1 MSDKLIEIEINKVS
15 NVKIAIDFRQWQ
27 NSNTTEVIETGFLQA
42 WNCSAEVN
50 CTKNMRGNHVYY
62 LSGVKNLYL
71 TVVST
76 SQDSD
81 SLGSISL
88 DFTLRE
94 NVKSAGL

>member
-15 NVKIAIDFRQWQ
+15 NVKIAIDFSQWQ
-27 NSNTTEVIETGFLQA
+27 NINITEVIETGFLEA
-42 WNCSAEVN
+42 WNCSADVN

-62 LSGVKNLYL
+62 LSGVKKLYL